1 MKQFPVE
8 MKWSEG
14 ITVKVVSEVVL
25 ACVFS
30 SVFISYADQTLLVLA
45 VPYRPEYKKKK
56 FSV

>member
-1 MKQFPVE
+1 

-25 ACVFS
+25 TCVFS
-30 SVFISYADQTLLVLA
+30 SVFILYADQTLLLLA